1 MLIGGFSCVNT
12 SLSFDTSILFPQV
25 PNGKSRRDLKLIYKI
40 RNKDTQG
47 YEDKRIVDKML
58 KMDKYNQYGNTMTKP
73 LPTVSIKKAKKAPR
87 LREFNL
93 LLEGIS
99 DEDKIGHLFIVDI
112 IFDKNHATEK
122 HYLFNEIYMSIF
134 DKKKVLTP
142 SEMFVFQLLDFMRL
156 NDKGILNSYKTTEKS
171 HSPMEKKTLFLCMKN
186 TFISL
191 SKDAA
196 GLPQKSIPTTLLNRV
211 NSKKI
216 S

>member
-12 SLSFDTSILFPQV
+12 CRSFDTSILFP
-25 PNGKSRRDLKLIYKI
+25 NGKSRKDLKLIYKI
-40 RNKDTQG
+40 RNKDTQE
-47 YEDKRIVDKML
+47 YEDRRIVGKML
-58 KMDKYNQYGNTMTKP
+58 EMDKYNQYGNTMTKS
-73 LPTVSIKKAKKAPR
+73 LPTVCIKKVKKAPS

-99 DEDKIGHLFIVDI
+99 DEDKIRHLFIVNI
-112 IFDKNHATEK
+112 IFDKNRTTEK

-142 SEMFVFQLLDFMRL
+142 SEMSVFRLLDVMRL
-156 NDKGILNSYKTTEKS
+156 NDKGILNSYKTTAKT
-171 HSPMEKKTLFLCMKN
+171 HSTMEKKTLLLCMQN

-191 SKDAA
+191 SKDTA
-196 GLPQKSIPTTLLNRV
+196 GLSQKFIPTTFLNRV

>member
-12 SLSFDTSILFPQV
+12 SLFFGTSILFPQV
-25 PNGKSRRDLKLIYKI
+25 PNGKSRKDLKLIYKI
-40 RNKDTQG
+40 RNKDTQE
-47 YEDKRIVDKML
+47 YEE
-58 KMDKYNQYGNTMTKP
+58 YE
-73 LPTVSIKKAKKAPR
+73 APS

-99 DEDKIGHLFIVDI
+99 DEDKIEHLFIVDI
-112 IFDKNHATEK
+112 IFDKNRATEK
-122 HYLFNEIYMSIF
+122 HYLFNETYMSIF

-142 SEMFVFQLLDFMRL
+142 SEMFVFQLLYVMML
-156 NDKGILNSYKTTEKS
+156 NDKGILNSYKTTAKS
-171 HSPMEKKTLFLCMKN
+171 HSTMEKKTLFLCMKN

-196 GLPQKSIPTTLLNRV
+196 GLPKKFIPTTLLNRV